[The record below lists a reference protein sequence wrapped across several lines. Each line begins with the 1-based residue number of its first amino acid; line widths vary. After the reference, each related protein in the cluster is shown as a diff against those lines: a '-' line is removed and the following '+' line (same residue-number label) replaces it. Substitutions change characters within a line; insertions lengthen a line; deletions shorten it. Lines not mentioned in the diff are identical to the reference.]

1 MPSAQLKFTEGE
13 IAHVETTLLVLVTE
27 HKITWAS
34 RVNGN
39 IRITWGSG
47 KRVVIK
53 KEIEF
58 EI

>member
-1 MPSAQLKFTEGE
+1 MPSTQLKFTEGE
-13 IAHVETTLLVLVTE
+13 IAHVETTISVLAAE

-47 KRVVIK
+47 KKIVIK
-53 KEIEF
+53 KEMEF